1 MITTPVSSEPNLRK
15 KDPIKKR
22 NLTITP
28 ERSDYHTITYKI
40 TPEEMWQCVKGS
52 SQNWGIEGYEIA
64 RKYYDYH
71 QVKWMQERKKI
82 LDQHKRVWPPQD
94 WPKAK
99 DEDKLIPP
107 RRPNFLDYYIKW
119 ANSFNDEKKS
129 EEVKQ
134 SLEGRGTF
142 KMPDPKKPM
151 NLREKFLSYEKE
163 KKEKFDALP
172 KIQYW
177 KENAIDDAKKNIEE
191 QKAKEK
197 TQLEKDKERYS
208 KDKPQWPRCERVS
221 VLSDAQYIGETIPF
235 YYTFTKEGEEVD
247 KKKLFFPKKTMT
259 WRRYPHWAFQGKS
272 PTKLPTDNMVARDE
286 AIKEKVENL
295 KNNKNITDK
304 DIMGDVM
311 NSFLKVKNRGR
322 NIFTYKKPFD
332 YANTEQYK
340 LNREQHPSYS
350 PGPEHYWKMKDID
363 KKERPKEVQEEKEIY
378 GKPGKI
384 YFMNHKMTDFRTY
397 KPMRKSVF

>member
-1 MITTPVSSEPNLRK
+1 MITTPVSSEPNLIT

-99 DEDKLIPP
+99 DEDKLVPP

-151 NLREKFLSYEKE
+151 NLREK
-163 KKEKFDALP
+163 
-172 KIQYW
+172 
-177 KENAIDDAKKNIEE
+177 
-191 QKAKEK
+191 
-197 TQLEKDKERYS
+197 
-208 KDKPQWPRCERVS
+208 
-221 VLSDAQYIGETIPF
+221 
-235 YYTFTKEGEEVD
+235 
-247 KKKLFFPKKTMT
+247 
-259 WRRYPHWAFQGKS
+259 
-272 PTKLPTDNMVARDE
+272 
-286 AIKEKVENL
+286 
-295 KNNKNITDK
+295 
-304 DIMGDVM
+304 
-311 NSFLKVKNRGR
+311 
-322 NIFTYKKPFD
+322 
-332 YANTEQYK
+332 
-340 LNREQHPSYS
+340 
-350 PGPEHYWKMKDID
+350 
-363 KKERPKEVQEEKEIY
+363 
-378 GKPGKI
+378 
-384 YFMNHKMTDFRTY
+384 
-397 KPMRKSVF
+397 

>member
-1 MITTPVSSEPNLRK
+1 MITTPVSSEPSERSLTTV
-15 KDPIKKR
+15 KKR

-28 ERSDYHTITYKI
+28 VHNNYHTINYKI
-40 TPEEMWQCVKGS
+40 TPEEMWQCIKGS

-71 QVKWMQERKKI
+71 QVKWMQERKRI

-99 DEDKLIPP
+99 DDDKLIPP
-107 RRPNFLDYYIKW
+107 HRPNFLDAYIKW

-151 NLREKFLSYEKE
+151 NLREKFLNYEKE

-177 KENAIDDAKKNIEE
+177 KENAIEDAKKNIEE
-191 QKAKEK
+191 QKSKEK
-197 TQLEKDKERYS
+197 TQVQKDKERYS

-247 KKKLFFPKKTMT
+247 KKNYFSLKK
-259 WRRYPHWAFQGKS
+259 R
-272 PTKLPTDNMVARDE
+272 
-286 AIKEKVENL
+286 
-295 KNNKNITDK
+295 
-304 DIMGDVM
+304 
-311 NSFLKVKNRGR
+311 
-322 NIFTYKKPFD
+322 
-332 YANTEQYK
+332 
-340 LNREQHPSYS
+340 
-350 PGPEHYWKMKDID
+350 
-363 KKERPKEVQEEKEIY
+363 
-378 GKPGKI
+378 
-384 YFMNHKMTDFRTY
+384 
-397 KPMRKSVF
+397 

>member
-1 MITTPVSSEPNLRK
+1 
-15 KDPIKKR
+15 
-22 NLTITP
+22 
-28 ERSDYHTITYKI
+28 
-40 TPEEMWQCVKGS
+40 MWQCVKGS

-71 QVKWMQERKKI
+71 QVKWYQERKKI
-82 LDQHKRVWPPQD
+82 LDQHKRVWPPQN

-99 DEDKLIPP
+99 DEDKLVPP
-107 RRPNFLDYYIKW
+107 HRPNFLDDYVKW

-134 SLEGRGTF
+134 SLESRGTF
-142 KMPDPKKPM
+142 KMPEPKKPF
-151 NLREKFLSYEKE
+151 NLREKFLNYEKE
-163 KKEKFDALP
+163 KNEKRAALP
-172 KIQYW
+172 KIEYW
-177 KENAIDDAKKNIEE
+177 KENAIEDAKKNIEE

-235 YYTFTKEGEEVD
+235 YYTFTKEGEEID

-259 WRRYPHWAFQGKS
+259 WRRYPHWGFQCKS

-286 AIKEKVENL
+286 AVKEKIENL
-295 KNNKNITDK
+295 KSNKNITDK
-304 DIMGDVM
+304 DIMGDVV
-311 NSFLKVKNRGR
+311 NSYLKVKNKGR
-322 NIFTYKKPFD
+322 YYFMYKKPFD

-363 KKERPKEVQEEKEIY
+363 KDERPKEVQEEKEIY

-384 YFMNHKMTDFRTY
+384 YFMNHKKTDSRTF